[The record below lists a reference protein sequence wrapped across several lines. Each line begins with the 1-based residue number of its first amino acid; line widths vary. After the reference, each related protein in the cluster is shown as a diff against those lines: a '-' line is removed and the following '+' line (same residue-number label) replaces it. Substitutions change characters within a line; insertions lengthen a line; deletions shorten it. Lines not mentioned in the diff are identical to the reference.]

1 MALLLREADVRS
13 LLEMHGNILL
23 LEQAFGAWAQ
33 GNAVN
38 LSRSR
43 IVQHNGVMHLLAA
56 AVPSL
61 GIIGFKTYTVFRSG
75 MRAAILLFSTLDG
88 RLLSIIEADFLGR
101 MRTGATSGL
110 ATKYLARPDTP
121 VVGLIG
127 AGKQAYTQVV
137 GVCAVRQ
144 VRVVYVYSRRLFEC
158 EKFCEDL
165 MRSLA
170 IEVRPASSARQAIE
184 DADIVITA
192 TTSPEPVLPGDW
204 LKSGSHINAIGS
216 NWANRRELDL
226 AALQRCSVI
235 ITDSKEQALAEAGDF
250 VIPANERLFDWDKVS
265 DLADVVAGH
274 GPKRELANDI
284 TLYKGVGIALE
295 DVATAAHVYTLARE
309 RGVGE
314 EISMLQ

>member
-1 MALLLREADVRS
+1 MALLLRESDVLS
-13 LLEMHGNILL
+13 LLEMHGNIMV
-23 LEQAFGAWAQ
+23 LEQAFSAWSQ

-38 LSRSR
+38 LPRTR
-43 IVQHNGVMHLLAA
+43 IVQDNGVMHLLAA
-56 AVPSL
+56 SVPSL
-61 GIIGFKTYTVFRSG
+61 GIVGFKTYTVFRSG
-75 MRAAILLFSTLDG
+75 LRHAVMLFSTLDG

-110 ATKYLARPDTP
+110 ATKYLARPDAS

-127 AGKQAYTQVV
+127 AGKQAYTQVL
-137 GVCAVRQ
+137 GVSVVRQ
-144 VRVVYVYSRRLFEC
+144 VRVVYVYSRRLPEC
-158 EKFCEDL
+158 EKFCEEL
-165 MRSLA
+165 SRRLS
-170 IEVRPASSARQAIE
+170 IEVRPAPSARQAIE

-226 AALQRCSVI
+226 ATLQRSRVI
-235 ITDSKEQALAEAGDF
+235 VTDSQEQARAEAGDF
-250 VIPANERLFDWDKVS
+250 VIPANEGLFDWDKVS
-265 DLADVVAGH
+265 ELADVVAGR

-284 TLYKGVGIALE
+284 TLYKGVGIAIE
-295 DVATAAHVYTLARE
+295 DVATATHVYTLARE

-314 EISMLQ
+314 EINLLQ